1 MPSGGIIM
9 RVFMPLKVYFEE
21 AVKEYEQGR
30 ELLERYEKLNI
41 PLIPIEA
48 HHKIEELRHQ
58 LNKEFTRMKKYL
70 ILGTRKTIKLTPND
84 KSADFIAPFT
94 SSGCNALCL
103 YCYLVCHFKTNSYLR
118 VFVNRDEMMNK
129 VKQTVN
135 KARDHKIYEL
145 GCNSDMVLENT
156 ITKNLRWA
164 IEEFGKLENATATF
178 ATKFDMVD
186 DLLKAKHNGHTQMRV
201 SVNPTEIIRRV
212 EFGTSSL
219 IERIHA
225 ANKMFEA
232 GYRVGL
238 NIAPIILEDGWESM
252 YEELFQQLEK
262 QLLPK
267 LKGQLFIEIIF
278 MTYGLPNFYI
288 NAASMP
294 KAVDLLNKDKMRL
307 KSPGKYTYRNEY
319 RNAAERI
326 LRGYIEKYLSEA
338 TISYIV

>member
-1 MPSGGIIM
+1 M
-9 RVFMPLKVYFEE
+9 RVFIPSKVYFEE

-41 PLIPIEA
+41 PLTQIDA
-48 HHKIEELRHQ
+48 HHRIEELRQ
-58 LNKEFTRMKKYL
+58 QSDKEFTRLKKYL

-84 KSADFIAPFT
+84 KSADFIVPFT
-94 SSGCNALCL
+94 SSGCTALCL

-118 VFVNRDEMMNK
+118 VFLNRDEMMNK
-129 VKQTVN
+129 IKQTII
-135 KARDHKIYEL
+135 KTGEHKTYEL

-156 ITKNLRWA
+156 ITGNLKWA

-186 DLLKAKHNGHTQMRV
+186 DLVTAKHNGHTQMRV
-201 SVNPTEIIRRV
+201 SVNPIQIIKRV

-219 IERIHA
+219 MERIHA

-252 YEELFQQLEK
+252 YEEMFQQLKE

-267 LKGQLFIEIIF
+267 LKAQLFIEIIF

-288 NAASMP
+288 NTASMP
-294 KAVDLLNKDKMRL
+294 KAVNLLDKDKMKL
-307 KSPGKYTYRNEY
+307 KGPGKYTYRNEY
-319 RNAAERI
+319 RSAAEDV
-326 LRGYIEKYLSEA
+326 LRGYIGKYFPEA
-338 TISYIV
+338 EICYIV

>member
-1 MPSGGIIM
+1 MPLGGIKM
-9 RVFMPLKVYFEE
+9 RVFMPSKVYFEE

-30 ELLERYEKLNI
+30 ELLERYEKQNI
-41 PLIPIEA
+41 PLIQIEA
-48 HHKIEELRHQ
+48 HHKIEELRQ
-58 LNKEFTRMKKYL
+58 QPDKEFARMKKYL
-70 ILGTRKTIKLTPND
+70 ILGIRKTIKLTPND
-84 KSADFIAPFT
+84 KSADFIVPFT
-94 SSGCNALCL
+94 SSGCTALCL

-118 VFVNRDEMMNK
+118 VFLNRDEMMNK
-129 VKQTVN
+129 IKQTII
-135 KARDHKIYEL
+135 KTGEHKIYEL

-156 ITKNLRWA
+156 ITGNLRWA

-178 ATKFDMVD
+178 ATKFHMVD

-201 SVNPTEIIRRV
+201 SVNPIEIIRKV

-238 NIAPIILEDGWESM
+238 NIAPIILEDGWESI
-252 YEELFQQLEK
+252 YEELFKQLAER
-262 QLLPK
+262 LLPK
-267 LKGQLFIEIIF
+267 LKEQLFIEIIF
-278 MTYGLPNFYI
+278 MTYGMPNFYI

-294 KAVDLLNKDKMRL
+294 NAVDLLNKGKMRI
-307 KSPGKYTYRNEY
+307 KSPGKYTYRDEY
-319 RNAAERI
+319 RNAAKSI
-326 LRGYIEKYLSEA
+326 LRAYIEQYLPEA